1 MDSEQMITR
10 LQTALDAAAEEPA
23 NLKGDPETGLWLST
37 PVVRAIGRAQYAE
50 IKPLDKDALFDLCEA
65 LLETSDW
72 RLRTIAFAWAFRRR
86 KQYTAS
92 DFARFEHWL
101 RRYVDGW
108 GSCDDFCTHAF
119 GALLYQYPDLI
130 PQAQTWT
137 QSENRWLRR
146 AAAVVLIYALRRDAH
161 LDAAF
166 DVADLLLT
174 DDGDLVQKGY
184 GWMLK
189 EASKH
194 APRRVFDYVMAHK
207 DIMPRTALR
216 YAIEKLEPYLRK
228 QAMARSS

>member
-1 MDSEQMITR
+1 MNPKQMIIT
-10 LQTALDAAAEEPA
+10 LQAALDAAADNPG
-23 NLKGDPETGLWLST
+23 NLKGDPETELWLST
-37 PVVRAIGRAQYAE
+37 PVVRAIGRAHYGE
-50 IKPLDKDALFDLCEA
+50 VKSLDKAALFDLCEA
-65 LLETSDW
+65 LLEISDW
-72 RLRTIAFAWAFRRR
+72 RLRIIAFAWAYRRC
-86 KQYTAS
+86 KQYTAT
-92 DFARFEHWL
+92 DFARFECWL

-130 PQAQTWT
+130 PQTQAWT

-146 AAAVVLIYALRRDAH
+146 AAAVVLIYGLRREAH

-174 DDGDLVQKGY
+174 DDDDLVQKGY

-194 APRRVFDYVMAHK
+194 TPRPIFDYVMAHK
-207 DIMPRTALR
+207 AVMPRTALR
-216 YAIEKLEPYLRK
+216 YAIEKLEPHLRK
-228 QAMARSS
+228 QAMAR